1 MNRSTKELLAL
12 SFLPTLVLMCYAA
25 VLYFLDGTV
34 SLSAIVLV
42 TITFC
47 ISCSLAARFYYLLIN
62 PLNKLSDQL
71 SNDTNATIATGP
83 VADLSIAIDAYVS
96 HLEAEFQ
103 ERVNQA
109 RSEKKRLTNLL
120 AIVEQE
126 SVDKGQAAKQLSK
139 EIEREQ
145 TYLRQINFLSTTPL
159 RAIIGL
165 TNRIAVDPNNENVL
179 EELAIFAEQLRFLLD
194 ETSTTEPTYSKQV
207 IEPRTEID
215 EILTIVY
222 PLCLQRGIEIYPFV
236 SNAVPNAVYT
246 ADEKFRSLVF
256 NYILHYLT
264 YLPEKPMR
272 SLRLNVDYGRESLT
286 VAMNNYP
293 EESPGKRFSLLLTN
307 TTSPGRLDIPAKKHD
322 QIEDLPAQGI
332 TAVIVSDDEIL
343 RESLTGRLQRLGMT
357 ITSDFKSPMLEVCFV
372 SDETSDT
379 FRIVQHYLD
388 PSVMLFLLKN
398 KTLYNVPNWLQLK
411 HPIHQSEL
419 INNLQNLDR
428 FKPDKG
434 TTINILAVDDSK
446 PNLQLLV
453 LQLEELGHQ
462 VTTANNGLQALE
474 LCHTQEFDLVFMD
487 LQMPELGGIDAA
499 REIRKMG
506 NHHPRIIGLTA
517 HISMDEQEEC
527 LAVGMEEVIVK
538 PVRINTIRN
547 ITKRLPSTAKPLSA
561 SRSIEEN
568 IFDLELSLSAANNR
582 PELADELL
590 TLLIANLPIDQ
601 KSINDAFTNSGPE
614 QLRTAVHKLNGAVRY
629 CGVPRLANAVDKL
642 ETIVKSGPDEDIR
655 RALNVLNGEVNS
667 LMIWSQTNPD
677 PFDTKDSRLN

>member
-12 SFLPTLVLMCYAA
+12 SFLPTAVLICYAA
-25 VLYFLDGTV
+25 VLLFLDGT
-34 SLSAIVLV
+34 LSIPTIALV

-47 ISCSLAARFYYLLIN
+47 ISCSPAARFYYLLIN
-62 PLNKLSDQL
+62 PFNKLIGQL
-71 SNDTNATIATGP
+71 DNDSNATIATGP
-83 VADLSIAIDAYVS
+83 IADLSIAIDAYVS
-96 HLEAEFQ
+96 HLEVEFQ

-109 RSEKKRLTNLL
+109 QSEKKRLASLL

-126 SVDKGQAAKQLSK
+126 SVDKGQAARQMSN

-145 TYLRQINFLSTTPL
+145 TYLRHINYLSTTPL

-165 TNRIAVDPNNENVL
+165 TNRIAVDPNNEDVL
-179 EELAIFAEQLRFLLD
+179 EELAMFAEQLRFLLD
-194 ETSTTEPTYSKQV
+194 ETSTTEASYSKQV

-222 PLCLQRGIEIYPFV
+222 PLCLQSGIEIYPFF

-246 ADEKFRSLVF
+246 ADETFRSLVF

-264 YLPEKPMR
+264 YQPEKPMQ
-272 SLRLNVDYGRESLT
+272 SLRLNVDYVGESLT
-286 VAMNNYP
+286 VVMDNYP
-293 EESPGKRFSLLLTN
+293 EESPGTRFSNLLTD
-307 TTSPGRLDIPAKKHD
+307 TTQHGRLDIPAKKHD

-343 RESLTGRLQRLGMT
+343 RESLTARLQRLGMT

-379 FRIVQHYLD
+379 FRIVQHYLE
-388 PSVMLFLLKN
+388 PNVMLFLLKN
-398 KTLYNVPNWLQLK
+398 KTLYNVPNWLPLK
-411 HPIHQSEL
+411 HPIHQPEL
-419 INNLQNLDR
+419 IHNLQNLDGFR
-428 FKPDKG
+428 PDKG
-434 TTINILAVDDSK
+434 AAINILAVDDSK

-462 VTTANNGLQALE
+462 VSTANNGLQALE
-474 LCHTQEFDLVFMD
+474 LCHSHEFDLVFMD

-499 REIRKMG
+499 REIRKMR

-527 LAVGMEEVIVK
+527 LAAGMEEVIVK

-547 ITKRLPSTAKPLSA
+547 ITKRLPSTAKP
-561 SRSIEEN
+561 
-568 IFDLELSLSAANNR
+568 
-582 PELADELL
+582 
-590 TLLIANLPIDQ
+590 
-601 KSINDAFTNSGPE
+601 K
-614 QLRTAVHKLNGAVRY
+614 
-629 CGVPRLANAVDKL
+629 
-642 ETIVKSGPDEDIR
+642 
-655 RALNVLNGEVNS
+655 
-667 LMIWSQTNPD
+667 
-677 PFDTKDSRLN
+677 